1 MCLAFVVTKSD
12 LAIGFP
18 LDFGCGAT
26 YRDPMFLR
34 RTTQKDELG
43 RRYHTFKLVESF
55 RTQRGPR
62 QRDVLNLGSSFSL
75 PRDQWKALADRVE
88 TIITGQST
96 FLSVSKKVEALAQRY
111 AKEII
116 SKQGQVLAHAEE
128 APVETDYQ
136 TVDVNSV
143 DNEHIRS
150 VGGESV
156 VLDSIKHLELDR
168 KLEEL
173 GLGRDNV
180 NAAIG
185 VITGRLLLPSSERAT
200 HIWLQNGTA
209 LEDLLGTSF
218 GGLSQDRVYKVSDF
232 LLKNKSEIE
241 SHLEEREK
249 NLFSQAETVLLYD
262 LTNTFFEGS
271 GKYNSKAHFGVSKE
285 KRSDCP
291 LVTLGLL
298 LNGEGFPKRS
308 EVFEGNVSE
317 PGTLSEMLSG
327 LYDGGRKPIVV
338 ADAGIGT
345 EGNVK
350 WLKKEGFGYIVVSR
364 KRLKELPPDLEMVV
378 VRADDSRVIRA
389 SSHKNDQG
397 ELEVYCHSSA
407 KEVKEEGIKTRFE
420 KRFESALEQIQE
432 GLSIKGRTKS
442 YEKVLE
448 KIGRLK
454 EKNRRVS
461 KRYEIEVEKD
471 EGSNRAKSVNF
482 TRKETDDTVG
492 YYVLRTNRTE
502 LGEKGVFDIFNMLL
516 DVEDAFRCMK
526 SELGLRPVHHQKEV
540 RCDGHLFITV
550 LAYHVLQAIR
560 VRLRQSGI
568 TNRWWTIRRMLSTH
582 HRVTTSMRRED
593 GKMIYIRKTS
603 RPEECHVRIYEALG
617 LPSRPGKTVKTII

>member
-1 MCLAFVVTKSD
+1 M
-12 LAIGFP
+12 
-18 LDFGCGAT
+18 
-26 YRDPMFLR
+26 
-34 RTTQKDELG
+34 
-43 RRYHTFKLVESF
+43 
-55 RTQRGPR
+55 
-62 QRDVLNLGSSFSL
+62 
-75 PRDQWKALADRVE
+75 
-88 TIITGQST
+88 TGQST
-96 FLSVSKKVEALAQRY
+96 FLPVSKKIEALAQRY
-111 AKEII
+111 AREII
-116 SKQGQVLAHAEE
+116 SKQGQAYEHSEE
-128 APVETDYQ
+128 SAVETDYQ
-136 TVDVNSV
+136 TVDVDSV
-143 DNEHIRS
+143 DSEHIRS

-173 GLGRDNV
+173 GLSRVNV

-200 HIWLQNGTA
+200 HIWLQNQTA
-209 LEDLLGTSF
+209 LDDLLGTSF
-218 GGLSQDRVYKVSDF
+218 GALSQDRVYKVSDF
-232 LLKNKSEIE
+232 LLKNKSAIE
-241 SHLEEREK
+241 SYLENREK
-249 NLFSQAETVLLYD
+249 NLFSQGETVLLYD

-271 GKYNSKAHFGVSKE
+271 GKYNAKAHFGVSKE

-317 PGTLSEMLSG
+317 PGTLAGMLSG
-327 LYDGGRKPIVV
+327 MCAGESKPIVV

-345 EGNVK
+345 EDNVA
-350 WLKKEGFGYIVVSR
+350 WLKEQGYGYIVVSR
-364 KRLKELPPDLEMVV
+364 KRLTELPRDLEMVV
-378 VRADDSRVIRA
+378 VRADDTRVIRA
-389 SSHKNDQG
+389 CSHRNDQG

-407 KEVKEEGIKTRFE
+407 KEIKEEGIKNRFE
-420 KRFESALEQIQE
+420 KRFESALAHIQE
-432 GLSIKGRTKS
+432 GLSIKGRTKT

-454 EKNRRVS
+454 ERYRRVS

-471 EGSNRAKSVNF
+471 EGSNQARSVSF
-482 TRKETDDTVG
+482 RMKETDETVG
-492 YYVLRTNRTE
+492 YYVLRTNRIE
-502 LGEKGVFDIFNMLL
+502 LGEREVFDIFNMLL

-560 VRLRQSGI
+560 VRLRESGI

-603 RPEECHVRIYEALG
+603 RPESCHVRIYDALG
-617 LPSRPGKTVKTII
+617 LPTRPGKIVKTIV

>member
-1 MCLAFVVTKSD
+1 LAT
-12 LAIGFP
+12 GFP
-18 LDFGCGAT
+18 LDFGCGAK

-96 FLSVSKKVEALAQRY
+96 FLPVSKKIEALAQRY

-116 SKQGQVLAHAEE
+116 SKQGQVLEHSEE

-136 TVDVNSV
+136 TVDLNSV
-143 DNEHIRS
+143 DSEHIRS

-168 KLEEL
+168 KLEEFRL
-173 GLGRDNV
+173 SRVNV

-200 HIWLQNGTA
+200 HIWLQSGTA
-209 LEDLLGTSF
+209 LDDLLETSF
-218 GGLSQDRVYKVSDF
+218 AGLSQDRVYKVSDF
-232 LLKNKSEIE
+232 LLKNKVEIE
-241 SHLEEREK
+241 SHLENREK
-249 NLFSQAETVLLYD
+249 NLFSLGETVLLYD
-262 LTNTFFEGS
+262 LTNTFFEGT
-271 GKYNSKAHFGVSKE
+271 GKYNAKAHFGVSKE

-317 PGTLSEMLSG
+317 PGTLASMLAG
-327 LYDGGRKPIVV
+327 MCGGESKPIIV

-345 EGNVK
+345 EGNVT
-350 WLKKEGFGYIVVSR
+350 WLKENGFGYILVSR

-378 VRADDSRVIRA
+378 VRADDTRVIRA
-389 SSHKNDQG
+389 SSHRNDQG

-407 KEVKEEGIKTRFE
+407 KEIKEEGIKNRFE
-420 KRFESALEQIQE
+420 KRFESALAQLQE
-432 GLSIKGRTKS
+432 GLSIKGRTKT

-454 EKNRRVS
+454 ERYRRVS

-471 EGSNRAKSVNF
+471 EGSNQAISVSW
-482 TRKETDDTVG
+482 RMKETDETVG
-492 YYVLRTNRTE
+492 YYVLRTNRIE
-502 LGEKGVFDIFNMLL
+502 LGEKEVFDIFNMLL

-550 LAYHVLQAIR
+550 LAYHVLQSIR
-560 VRLRQSGI
+560 VRLRESGI

-603 RPEECHVRIYEALG
+603 RPEACHVQIYDALG
-617 LPSRPGKTVKTII
+617 LPTRPGKIIKTIV

>member
-1 MCLAFVVTKSD
+1 VTKSD
-12 LAIGFP
+12 LGTGFP
-18 LDFGCGAT
+18 LDFGCGAK

-43 RRYHTFKLVESF
+43 RKYHTFKLVESF

-88 TIITGQST
+88 TIMTGQST
-96 FLSVSKKVEALAQRY
+96 FLPVSKKIESLAQRY

-116 SKQGQVLAHAEE
+116 SKQGQVIDHAEE
-128 APVETDYQ
+128 SAVETDYQ
-136 TVDVNSV
+136 MVDVNSV
-143 DNEHIRS
+143 DSEHIRS

-156 VLDSIKHLELDR
+156 VLDSIKHLELGR

-173 GLGRDNV
+173 GLSRVNV

-200 HIWLQNGTA
+200 HLWLQNQTA
-209 LEDLLGTSF
+209 LDDLLGTSF
-218 GGLSQDRVYKVSDF
+218 GALSQDRVYKVSDF

-249 NLFSQAETVLLYD
+249 NLFNRGETVLLYD

-271 GKYNSKAHFGVSKE
+271 GKYNPKAHFGVSKE

-317 PGTLSEMLSG
+317 PGTLAGMLSG
-327 LYDGGRKPIVV
+327 MCAGGSKPIVV

-345 EGNVK
+345 EDNVA
-350 WLKKEGFGYIVVSR
+350 WLKEKGYGYIVVSR
-364 KRLKELPPDLEMVV
+364 KRLTELPPDLKMVV
-378 VRADDSRVIRA
+378 VRADDTRVIRA
-389 SSHKNDQG
+389 CSHRNDQG

-407 KEVKEEGIKTRFE
+407 KEIKEEGIKNRFE
-420 KRFESALEQIQE
+420 KRFESALVHIQE
-432 GLSIKGRTKS
+432 GLSIKGRTKT

-454 EKNRRVS
+454 EKYRRVS

-471 EGSNRAKSVNF
+471 EGSNQARSMSF
-482 TRKETDDTVG
+482 RMKETDETVG
-492 YYVLRTNRTE
+492 YYVLRTNRIE
-502 LGEKGVFDIFNMLL
+502 LGEKEVFDIFNMLL
-516 DVEDAFRCMK
+516 DVEDAFRSMK

-560 VRLRQSGI
+560 VRLRESGI

-603 RPEECHVRIYEALG
+603 RPEACHVRIYDALG
-617 LPSRPGKTVKTII
+617 LPTRPGKIVKTIV